1 MYHYINRIWKDNN
14 VGTLIKVMM
23 LAVFTINVMLEITAN
38 HSVNNMLIEAIHF
51 TQSFRFCFCFFTVK
65 PQRNCGLL
73 YPYIYSTLSFKNEFY
88 IWANCVH
95 LSCCLNIVEEQDGRR
110 LRASGP
116 LPVALIKC
124 LIFNHKITRTVLFSF
139 SDFWQK
145 YFTNEKMKKNNS
157 VK

>member
-14 VGTLIKVMM
+14 VGTLIKVMV

-65 PQRNCGLL
+65 AQRNCGLL

-88 IWANCVH
+88 I
-95 LSCCLNIVEEQDGRR
+95 
-110 LRASGP
+110 
-116 LPVALIKC
+116 
-124 LIFNHKITRTVLFSF
+124 
-139 SDFWQK
+139 
-145 YFTNEKMKKNNS
+145 
-157 VK
+157 